1 MITVSFGNYEAY
13 CQADGMPSPEVL
25 AEFEQRAAL
34 TERLGMEFRGADGFC
49 AVRRRGNEWPFLVVT
64 QRYAPAGE
72 SGFHLGLVV
81 VPETHRLFLGAGCR
95 LLAYDLSAPARLWQA
110 ETKGYWSWGR
120 YGGVVLMAGEQEL
133 AAWDIRGGK
142 LWSRV
147 VEPPWDYT
155 VDGEVIRV
163 DVKGA
168 VCPIALWSGQEAE
181 PECRS

>member
-1 MITVSFGNYEAY
+1 MSGNLSARLSVSSSSLMMGAGHGSQSDPFHAADHCSVFLWCLPGRRMAFPPPVGDGKVSTWMSPEAHRMITVSFGNYEAY

-95 LLAYDLSAPARLWQA
+95 LLAYDLSAPARLRASQP
-110 ETKGYWSWGR
+110 GR
-120 YGGVVLMAGEQEL
+120 T
-133 AAWDIRGGK
+133 R
-142 LWSRV
+142 R
-147 VEPPWDYT
+147 
-155 VDGEVIRV
+155 
-163 DVKGA
+163 
-168 VCPIALWSGQEAE
+168 C
-181 PECRS
+181 

>member
-1 MITVSFGNYEAY
+1 LIVLAGAGSSLVRPPEAHRMITVSFGNYEAY

-64 QRYAPAGE
+64 QPYAPAGE

-95 LLAYDLSAPARLWQA
+95 LLAYDLSAPARLRASQPGRTRRCAGPRRPELIHGPTLTRARAA
-110 ETKGYWSWGR
+110 EAGRSADQWGLVR
-120 YGGVVLMAGEQEL
+120 GL
-133 AAWDIRGGK
+133 A
-142 LWSRV
+142 L
-147 VEPPWDYT
+147 
-155 VDGEVIRV
+155 
-163 DVKGA
+163 
-168 VCPIALWSGQEAE
+168 L
-181 PECRS
+181 